1 MADRPLVVEDE
12 LDLAVPLQH
21 LLRGVG
27 LETEL
32 VTTGLAAL
40 EHARAHPP
48 RLILLDLMLPDL
60 SGVEVCRRLRSH
72 PATAQCAVLVV
83 SARTDEY
90 DKVLAFES
98 GADDYLT
105 KPFSARE
112 LELRVRALLRRTERP
127 RELASPSPSPLR
139 FGELALD
146 PKSHQAS
153 WQGTPLELTVVEFK
167 MLVAFLE
174 RKGRALT
181 RDEVC
186 LATWGASHAISE
198 RAVDTNVKRLRRK
211 LREAG
216 VFLETV
222 RGVGYRWAPE
232 PFRPDTSAEEP
243 EEQD

>member
-1 MADRPLVVEDE
+1 MADRALVVEDE

-72 PATAQCAVLVV
+72 PATAQSAVLVV

-127 RELASPSPSPLR
+127 RELPSVSPLR
-139 FGELALD
+139 FGDLALD
-146 PKSHQAS
+146 PKSHQAT
-153 WQGTPLELTVVEFK
+153 WQGALLGLTVVEFK

-232 PFRPDTSAEEP
+232 PFLPDTASGEP
-243 EEQD
+243 EDND